1 LERNEQNKLTKAQRS
16 AKLQKKLQEDTTSG
30 VVHVALFH
38 VKDMTHPYHRT
49 KVDLNA
55 QQSNITGGVLEC
67 SNPKLACVICEGGPK
82 AIKRYTRLL
91 LVRMKWKGPDDQA
104 DEEES
109 DDGDEQEE
117 KEGVVR
123 HKFNPENKCE
133 LVWTGMATKRF
144 FKGFVFQAC
153 DTSDQAGKIL
163 RAKGVGHFWDQVLTH
178 ASGRG
183 ESFQLKLAESSDDDN
198 EDEEE
203 SGVKNEGGDV
213 EMGDAAT
220 ASS

>member
-1 LERNEQNKLTKAQRS
+1 
-16 AKLQKKLQEDTTSG
+16 
-30 VVHVALFH
+30 
-38 VKDMTHPYHRT
+38 
-49 KVDLNA
+49 
-55 QQSNITGGVLEC
+55 
-67 SNPKLACVICEGGPK
+67 
-82 AIKRYTRLL
+82 
-91 LVRMKWKGPDDQA
+91 
-104 DEEES
+104 
-109 DDGDEQEE
+109 
-117 KEGVVR
+117 
-123 HKFNPENKCE
+123 
-133 LVWTGMATKRF
+133 MATKRF